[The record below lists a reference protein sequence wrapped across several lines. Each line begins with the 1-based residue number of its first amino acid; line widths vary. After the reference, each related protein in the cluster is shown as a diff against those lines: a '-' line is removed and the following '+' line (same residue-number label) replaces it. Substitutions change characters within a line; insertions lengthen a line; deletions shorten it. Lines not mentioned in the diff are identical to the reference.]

1 MGSFGRSFFQL
12 GLRGL
17 KQNAVEDWSAGR
29 GGPVC
34 HLGLGDGRILEIYG
48 FGAPI
53 GHLGL
58 RNDCLLDMLLGAGS
72 TPEDCGMV
80 CLQGVDPDR
89 PKVNQAPRR
98 LKMNERVADFFFVKS
113 LKNPWMML

>member
-1 MGSFGRSFFQL
+1 MGIFARIFFQL

-34 HLGLGDGRILEIYG
+34 HLGLGDGRILEIHG

-58 RNDCLLDMLLGAGS
+58 RNDCLLDMRQRCRKCAGRLRNGLLARGGS
-72 TPEDCGMV
+72 
-80 CLQGVDPDR
+80 
-89 PKVNQAPRR
+89 
-98 LKMNERVADFFFVKS
+98 
-113 LKNPWMML
+113 

>member
-1 MGSFGRSFFQL
+1 MQWKTGQQAGSGQC
-12 GLRGL
+12 
-17 KQNAVEDWSAGR
+17 ATW
-29 GGPVC
+29 
-34 HLGLGDGRILEIYG
+34 GLGDGRSMEIYG

-58 RNDCLLDMLLGAGS
+58 RNDCLLDMLGAGS
-72 TPEDCGMV
+72 APEDCGMV

-98 LKMNERVADFFFVKS
+98 LKMNERIA